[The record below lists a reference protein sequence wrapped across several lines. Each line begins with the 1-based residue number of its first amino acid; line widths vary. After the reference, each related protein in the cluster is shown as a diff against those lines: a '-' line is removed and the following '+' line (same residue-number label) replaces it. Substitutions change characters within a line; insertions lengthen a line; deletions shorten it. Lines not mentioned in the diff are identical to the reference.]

1 VNFVTKNRQRGFTLI
16 ELALTIVIIA
26 VGLFGMMVLFDNVT
40 RGAMEGDLNIISVY
54 LGREKMERIVF
65 DKVNGGYNYVSMVNY
80 PASENVSVG
89 NNNFIRDLSIYEV
102 SKQDLMTPISS
113 SGFKR
118 VDVTVRWGTGPLQ
131 RVTLSTVLTNY

>member
-1 VNFVTKNRQRGFTLI
+1 MNFVTKNRQRGFTLI

-118 VDVTVRWGTGPLQ
+118 VDVMVRWGTGPLQ